1 MAEETTKLSE
11 SQREQKALEFV
22 RKSYNS
28 SKAVSSLDFER
39 FARYYKLFRNKQTVK
54 NYTGLA
60 NLFIPEPYRIVRK
73 KTAKL
78 SNAIRGV
85 KVSGETQNDKEA
97 GKIGTHLL
105 NFIRRKLLWRAYER
119 TAIQESRITGLSW
132 LKVVWDMNKEEEGK
146 PYKGFDL
153 SFASLDQVLLPKGT
167 TALDLFTGEYAWLV
181 NEYESDI
188 ETLKLNKNYKK
199 EGLAILERSGGSEAE
214 RSSLAQARIMYEQQA
229 PASITGQSK
238 KIKIW
243 EFWGKYSETENGE
256 KNYLIVIADNR
267 IVLRFEK
274 NPYEEILDNPVPF
287 VPFMANPV
295 GKEMYPIGDI
305 EPAESLFNELNDTRN
320 QRMDTVTLNI
330 DPAKEIVRGAQIDEK
345 ELIARRGWVIRSNMP
360 NGVRFIPPD
369 MQGVKAALEEEQA
382 IRGDIQQ
389 VTGVIDFAPGS
400 EVQAG
405 VSIDTARGT
414 IIAKGEADVLT
425 EDDLQT
431 LRLSLTMFYRI
442 VLAYAQFF
450 LDRKFTMRVTEQGVE
465 KFYDVDKSSVRG
477 NLDLDV
483 EMKTLQDKTTDQQL
497 KLMLFNQAKE
507 VPGAN
512 IGRFFTDVLESF
524 YEDINIQEYY
534 QPPQPTKEPPSISI
548 SLRGELNPAE
558 VDEIYKMTGAD
569 PTAADPLMRPE
580 LRQAMRGMPQEV
592 MPQQAPEEST
602 TGPVPAMP

>member
-1 MAEETTKLSE
+1 MAEEITKLSE

-22 RKSYNS
+22 RKSYNA
-28 SKAVSSLDFER
+28 SKAASSLDFER
-39 FARYYKLFRNKQTVK
+39 FARYYKLFRNKQTTK

-78 SNAIRGV
+78 ANAIRAV
-85 KVSGETQNDKEA
+85 KVSGETQNDKDA
-97 GKIGTHLL
+97 GKIGTHLV
-105 NFIRRKLLWRAYER
+105 NFVRRKLLWKAYER

-132 LKVVWDMNKEEEGK
+132 LKIVWDVNKEEEGR

-153 SFASLDQVLLPKGT
+153 SFASLDQVFLPKGT
-167 TALDLFTGEYAWLV
+167 TALDLFTGDYAWLV

-188 ETLKLNKNYKK
+188 ETLKLNRNYKK
-199 EGLAILERSGGSEAE
+199 EGLDILDRSGGSEAE
-214 RSSLAQARIMYEQQA
+214 RSSLAQARTMYEQQA
-229 PASITGQSK
+229 PSGLTGQSK

-243 EFWGKYSETENGE
+243 EFWGKYSEAENGE
-256 KNYLIVIADNR
+256 KDYLIVIADNR

-274 NPYEEILDNPVPF
+274 NPYEEILDNPIPF
-287 VPFMANPV
+287 VPFVANPI

-330 DPAKEIVRGAQIDEK
+330 DPAKEIVNGAQIDPK
-345 ELIARRGWVIRSNMP
+345 ELIARRGWVIHSNMP
-360 NGVRFIPPD
+360 NGIRFIPPD
-369 MQGVKAALEEEQA
+369 MQGVRAALEEEQA

-389 VTGVIDFAPGS
+389 VTGVIDFSPGS

-431 LRLSLTMFYRI
+431 LRISLTMLYRI
-442 VLAYAQFF
+442 VLAYSQFF

-465 KFYDVDKSSVRG
+465 KFYDVDKNSIQG

-507 VPGAN
+507 VPGAKL
-512 IGRFFTDVLESF
+512 GKFFADVLESF
-524 YEDINIQEYY
+524 YEDINIQDYY
-534 QPPQPTKEPPSISI
+534 EQPQPVKAQPNISI
-548 SLRGELNPAE
+548 SLRGELNPLE

-569 PTAADPLMRPE
+569 PAAADPLMRPE
-580 LRQAMRGMPQEV
+580 LRQAMRGNPTEI
-592 MPQQAPEEST
+592 APAVPAGEESQT
-602 TGPVPAMP
+602 AAPTP